1 VGATE
6 EPTRFIDRRVRR
18 SDSHLVPTLTVL
30 EGPELGAFHAFDPG
44 RRAHR
49 IGRADE
55 ADIFLP
61 DPSVSRIHA
70 ICVVAERQD
79 RFSVRIEDNGSTNG
93 VMVNGRTVDETSL
106 ISGDKVRLG
115 DILLRFE
122 WMAEEEVRYHS
133 NVSQKVRAGERDHLS
148 GMLTRAFLDER
159 LERLIDEVERRGQ
172 TLSCLLLDLD
182 HFKRI
187 NDLHGHLVGDGVIQ
201 RVAEMLRLGLRE
213 TDFAVRY
220 GGEEF
225 LVVMPG
231 LDLRE
236 AEAVASR
243 LRENLAATSMHDLSA
258 GLAVTTSIGVATRV
272 RGEVTEDWIERADQ
286 ALYDAKRLGRD
297 RVVASPSPAP
307 PVVESSADEDTS
319 PALATLEEGPET
331 TDLEGD
337 DDHTVV
343 SVDDEDERVTAG
355 SLDAVPGPDS

>member
-1 VGATE
+1 MGATE
-6 EPTRFIDRRVRR
+6 EPTRFIDRKARR

-30 EGPELGAFHAFDPG
+30 EGPDLGAFHAFDPG

-49 IGRADE
+49 VGRADE

-70 ICVVAERQD
+70 VCVVAESED
-79 RFSVRIEDNGSTNG
+79 RFTVRIQDNGSTNG
-93 VMVNGRTVDETSL
+93 VMINGRAVDETAL

-133 NVSQKVRAGERDHLS
+133 KVYQKVRAGERDHLS
-148 GMLTRAFLDER
+148 GMLTRSFLEGR
-159 LERLIDEVERRGQ
+159 LDRLIDEVDRRGQ

-187 NDLHGHLVGDGVIQ
+187 NDVYGHLAGDGVIQ
-201 RVAEMLRLGLRE
+201 RVAETLRAGLRE

-231 LDLRE
+231 LDLEE
-236 AEAVASR
+236 AEAVAAR
-243 LRENLAATSMHDLSA
+243 LRQDLVDTSMHDLGS
-258 GLAVTTSIGVATRV
+258 GLQVTTSIGVAARV
-272 RGEVTEDWIERADQ
+272 RGEVTADWIDRADQ
-286 ALYDAKRLGRD
+286 ALYSAKRQGRD
-297 RVVASPSPAP
+297 CVFAAPSPP
-307 PVVESSADEDTS
+307 PSATPQRPGASAEDTS
-319 PALATLEEGPET
+319 PGMATHDPGVPT
-331 TDLEGD
+331 RDL
-337 DDHTVV
+337 
-343 SVDDEDERVTAG
+343 DDEDQRVTSGA
-355 SLDAVPGPDS
+355 LDAVPAPKS

>member
-1 VGATE
+1 MGATE

-49 IGRADE
+49 IGRADD
-55 ADIFLP
+55 AAVLLP

-70 ICVVAERQD
+70 ICVVAELEG
-79 RFSVRIEDNGSTNG
+79 RFTVRIQDNDSTNG
-93 VMVNGRTVDETSL
+93 VMVNGRAVQEITL
-106 ISGDKVRLG
+106 ISGDKIRLG
-115 DILLRFE
+115 DVLLRFE

-159 LERLIDEVERRGQ
+159 LDRLIDEADRRGQ

-201 RVAEMLRLGLRE
+201 RVAATLREGLRE

-231 LDLRE
+231 LGLEE
-236 AEAVASR
+236 AEAVAAR
-243 LRENLAATSMHDLSA
+243 LREDLAATSMHDLGP
-258 GLAVTTSIGVATRV
+258 GLHVTTSIGAAARV
-272 RGEVTEDWIERADQ
+272 RGEGTADWIERADQ
-286 ALYDAKRLGRD
+286 ALYSAKRQGRD
-297 RVVASPSPAP
+297 RVYAAPSPPAP
-307 PVVESSADEDTS
+307 PLPPSRRGSIAEDTS
-319 PALATLEEGPET
+319 PGMASHERGPATAERPRE
-331 TDLEGD
+331 D
-337 DDHTVV
+337 
-343 SVDDEDERVTAG
+343 VDAPSKPVP
-355 SLDAVPGPDS
+355 DAES